1 MGIKDHS
8 RSIAHKGRRDEIDLK
23 VITDDRFSERIEVQ
37 CTVCD
42 KRFRIPR
49 SSKRQEIS
57 KARQVH
63 YDRCSS
69 ATLGD
74 LTRVISLSSSTPSS
88 AGSSVFMPDQHVP
101 SSVVVP
107 PTTEDGKIDACAGRK
122 FLKLAGADDI
132 VLSVHREESSGVP
145 MLHAKM
151 VDQTLQLLGREI
163 AQGTTGYPRVMYQ
176 KGSVVD
182 LEDALVKCCKRFRQ
196 SKAYRK
202 ERVQRTL
209 ESNREWRERVAA
221 FSLLA
226 NPKACRLEDFTADNL
241 DKCIELFCET
251 LPHDPENGIYDKHD
265 GSFIGIPPRSGT
277 GVPPQYMWTCEK
289 DCILDYHP
297 PGSMDS
303 PVNLF
308 PVLIDIVARDRSSD
322 RHEVILQIS
331 SGEHVKTWMS
341 IWDDGPECLSLMER
355 LFPQVRTLI
364 ERPLFQV
371 AFWEGESFPPPER
384 VVPKLENVR
393 RLTSNEQLCRMLEFK
408 EGKEEE
414 RPLMSLL
421 GLTKEDV
428 CMPPPKD
435 DGGGAERRVQLKREI
450 LESKADECLALIA
463 SVNPENAMLTPGI
476 DVIKQYN
483 LDGPTDAGPTLES
496 QTKRLLLH
504 VGTLPLRARP
514 RKLPPFDS
522 TIEELENYT
531 ACDSVHRSIAALHAR
546 QGDRG
551 DGAINLDKKTVQQ
564 LEAYW
569 STLTQ

>member
-1 MGIKDHS
+1 
-8 RSIAHKGRRDEIDLK
+8 
-23 VITDDRFSERIEVQ
+23 
-37 CTVCD
+37 
-42 KRFRIPR
+42 
-49 SSKRQEIS
+49 
-57 KARQVH
+57 
-63 YDRCSS
+63 
-69 ATLGD
+69 
-74 LTRVISLSSSTPSS
+74 
-88 AGSSVFMPDQHVP
+88 
-101 SSVVVP
+101 
-107 PTTEDGKIDACAGRK
+107 
-122 FLKLAGADDI
+122 
-132 VLSVHREESSGVP
+132 
-145 MLHAKM
+145 
-151 VDQTLQLLGREI
+151 
-163 AQGTTGYPRVMYQ
+163 
-176 KGSVVD
+176 
-182 LEDALVKCCKRFRQ
+182 
-196 SKAYRK
+196 
-202 ERVQRTL
+202 
-209 ESNREWRERVAA
+209 
-221 FSLLA
+221 
-226 NPKACRLEDFTADNL
+226 
-241 DKCIELFCET
+241 
-251 LPHDPENGIYDKHD
+251 
-265 GSFIGIPPRSGT
+265 
-277 GVPPQYMWTCEK
+277 
-289 DCILDYHP
+289 
-297 PGSMDS
+297 
-303 PVNLF
+303 
-308 PVLIDIVARDRSSD
+308 
-322 RHEVILQIS
+322 
-331 SGEHVKTWMS
+331 
-341 IWDDGPECLSLMER
+341 MER

-435 DGGGAERRVQLKREI
+435 DGGGAERRVELKREI